1 MPTLYDELR
10 TVIKALDQNQIDYA
24 LCGGLAMA
32 IYGLPRATV
41 DIDILIREDALERVL
56 ALAGKLGYTLR
67 GKDLDF
73 ETIKIRR
80 VSKVDSETKD
90 VLTLDMLLVTSEI
103 RDIWETRVR
112 AKLEG
117 GQLSVVSKPGLI
129 ALKEMSG
136 RPQDLADIAALK
148 EDDDA
153 PR

>member
-1 MPTLYDELR
+1 
-10 TVIKALDQNQIDYA
+10 VIKALDQNQIDYA

>member
-103 RDIWETRVR
+103 RDIWDTRVR

>member
-1 MPTLYDELR
+1 
-10 TVIKALDQNQIDYA
+10 
-24 LCGGLAMA
+24 
-32 IYGLPRATV
+32 
-41 DIDILIREDALERVL
+41 
-56 ALAGKLGYTLR
+56 
-67 GKDLDF
+67 
-73 ETIKIRR
+73 
-80 VSKVDSETKD
+80 
-90 VLTLDMLLVTSEI
+90 MLLVTSEI